1 MAEKKKYN
9 SILVSGR
16 KDETLTYS
24 RYVKDEESGESVKES
39 LDKKVNIT
47 DELTTQQI
55 KDGAITNKK
64 MAADSVGNTNLQ
76 DGSVSNEKLEDGSI
90 TNEKLAENSITKD
103 KLKDNTIGVEKLDPE
118 LRQTINA
125 ATGLP
130 ENLVETIQNV
140 DDTLKDHQIQLNDK
154 QSQIDDKQQQITAN
168 DEDIS
173 LLQTRSTQM
182 EETIKSISVT
192 GGASQ
197 ATAVTYDNTTSQLT
211 SVNIQGAVDELQGS
225 KIDKISI
232 LQESGDAEDKVMSQK
247 AVSAKLNDLS
257 NVSKIFFSKHIANKK
272 YLREIF
278 IEGNAPDL
286 YLTHFGIWNDMKY
299 LNISDVNGESY
310 ATVFSKDADNY
321 IVKEKNGVKIHI
333 LVDWNFAS
341 STINPEL
348 GDPTD
353 DTKIKNANSLYTP
366 CIQAIINDNN
376 IKQNK
381 HDITNIDNIINV
393 SGTASVEL
401 KHVFLAPG
409 KYMVKSGKIVEYH
422 SLSLAYYKVEKG
434 AELTVDIPEQC
445 NSAGYLIGYA
455 DIADGI
461 SDVIVDE
468 GIGKG
473 DDTQEHKNLNFTALY
488 TKYLVVGY
496 RTGSSVPS
504 VTSSSIKKSLTDR
517 VSEIERKIGKV
528 SILSNKSI
536 MLFGDSLSAASTDN
550 VTGFAKNI
558 ASYLDIT
565 YRAFL
570 YDSVD
575 GNTDDVD
582 VDYPCLTNY
591 AKDGTTNSTR
601 DSRTDSVVERVKRHI
616 SNSTNVD
623 YILIECCINDCS
635 TSTKGDI
642 SESYTDSFDISTTI
656 GSIEETIRYITT
668 LSKNIKLGFF
678 IPWNISYIAPEWFD
692 NYKQV
697 FEKWS
702 IPLLDLRKCAGFN
715 FRNCVEHR
723 KYYSLNS
730 NSVDEWSNE
739 KTYMLDEQVKYG
751 GILYKCNK
759 DNVVGILPTDSATW
773 TKMISGNYDGT
784 HLNSLGHSIV
794 TGKILSFI
802 ESL

>member
-1 MAEKKKYN
+1 MVTTKLNIGKIPISKGEYQKGTTYQRLN
-9 SILVSGR
+9 QVTILGS
-16 KDETLTYS
+16 TY
-24 RYVKDEESGESVKES
+24 
-39 LDKKVNIT
+39 
-47 DELTTQQI
+47 Q
-55 KDGAITNKK
+55 
-64 MAADSVGNTNLQ
+64 
-76 DGSVSNEKLEDGSI
+76 
-90 TNEKLAENSITKD
+90 
-103 KLKDNTIGVEKLDPE
+103 
-118 LRQTINA
+118 
-125 ATGLP
+125 
-130 ENLVETIQNV
+130 
-140 DDTLKDHQIQLNDK
+140 
-154 QSQIDDKQQQITAN
+154 
-168 DEDIS
+168 
-173 LLQTRSTQM
+173 
-182 EETIKSISVT
+182 
-192 GGASQ
+192 
-197 ATAVTYDNTTSQLT
+197 
-211 SVNIQGAVDELQGS
+211 S
-225 KIDKISI
+225 KIDDNTSAPAQMGADGAVENINT
-232 LQESGDAEDKVMSQK
+232 DKWLCIAVGN
-247 AVSAKLNDLS
+247 VSAAKKVVYNNETSGLEAGNVQEAIDEMGSKVSDLS
-257 NVSKIFFSKHIANKK
+257 NVAKIFFSKHIANKK
-272 YLREIF
+272 YFREIF

-286 YLTHFGIWNDMKY
+286 YLTHFGIWNDVKY
-299 LNISDVNGESY
+299 LNISDVNGEAY

-366 CIQAIINDNN
+366 CIQSIINGSNT
-376 IKQNK
+376 KQNK
-381 HDITNIDNIINV
+381 HDITNIDNIINGYDV
-393 SGTASVEL
+393 TIEL
-401 KHVFLAPG
+401 EHVFLAPG
-409 KYMVKSGKIVEYH
+409 KYMVKSGKIVEYN
-422 SLSLAYYKVEKG
+422 SLSLAYYQVEKG
-434 AELTVDIPEQC
+434 AKITVDIPEQC

-455 DIADGI
+455 DIADGT
-461 SDVIVDE
+461 SDVVVDE

-473 DDTQEHKNLNFTALY
+473 DDTQERKNLNFTALY

-504 VTSSSIKKSLTDR
+504 VTSSVIKKGLTER
-517 VSEIERKIGKV
+517 VSEIERKTGTA

-536 MLFGDSLSAASTDN
+536 MLFGDSLSAASTNN
-550 VTGFAKNI
+550 VNGFAKNV
-558 ASYLDIT
+558 ASYLNVP

-570 YDSVD
+570 YDSAD

-642 SESYTDSFDISTTI
+642 SESYTDSFDLSTTI

-678 IPWNISYIAPEWFD
+678 IPWNISYIEPEWFD

-715 FRNCVEHR
+715 FRNCIEHR
-723 KYYSLNS
+723 KCYSLNS

-784 HLNSLGHSIV
+784 HLNSL
-794 TGKILSFI
+794 
-802 ESL
+802 ESVN

>member
-1 MAEKKKYN
+1 MKILTDTGLMVLWQKIKDLYKKT
-9 SILVSGR
+9 SVSAKQTTTSTTDGGTNVMTFTFG
-16 KDETLTYS
+16 DGTSTTL
-24 RYVKDEESGESVKES
+24 SVKNGS
-39 LDKKVNIT
+39 KGS
-47 DELTTQQI
+47 
-55 KDGAITNKK
+55 DGAR
-64 MAADSVGNTNLQ
+64 G
-76 DGSVSNEKLEDGSI
+76 
-90 TNEKLAENSITKD
+90 
-103 KLKDNTIGVEKLDPE
+103 
-118 LRQTINA
+118 
-125 ATGLP
+125 ATGATGAKGEKGDRGP
-130 ENLVETIQNV
+130 VGETGPQGNSGIADASNKA
-140 DDTLKDHQIQLNDK
+140 LIND
-154 QSQIDDKQQQITAN
+154 A
-168 DEDIS
+168 
-173 LLQTRSTQM
+173 
-182 EETIKSISVT
+182 VT
-192 GGASQ
+192 GGATSYLS
-197 ATAVTYDNTTSQLT
+197 AEVGKLGILTYDCSKGGTVNHASLQDAINAVPTTFQKAGVSIIYKSGDFIYRYALKSNSWSSD
-211 SVNIQGAVDELQGS
+211 SVNWFLFS
-225 KIDKISI
+225 
-232 LQESGDAEDKVMSQK
+232 DAS
-247 AVSAKLNDLS
+247 DL
-257 NVSKIFFSKHIANKK
+257 FFNKYIANKK
-272 YLREIF
+272 YFREIF

-286 YLTHFGIWNDMKY
+286 YLTHFGIWNDVKY
-299 LNISDVNGESY
+299 LNISDVNGEAY
-310 ATVFSKDADNY
+310 ATVFSKDADSY
-321 IVKEKNGVKIHI
+321 IVKEKNGIKIHI

-341 STINPEL
+341 STVNPEL
-348 GDPTD
+348 GAPTD

-366 CIQAIINDNN
+366 CIQSIINGSNT
-376 IKQNK
+376 KQNK
-381 HDITNIDNIINV
+381 HDITNIDNIIN
-393 SGTASVEL
+393 GYDTTVEL
-401 KHVFLAPG
+401 EHVFLAPG
-409 KYMVKSGKIVEYH
+409 KYMVKSGKIVEYS
-422 SLSLAYYKVEKG
+422 SLSLAYYQVEKE
-434 AELTVDIPEQC
+434 AKITVDIPEQC

-473 DDTQEHKNLNFTALY
+473 EDTQEHKNLSFIALY

-504 VTSSSIKKSLTDR
+504 VTSSTIKKGLTER
-517 VSEIERKIGKV
+517 VSEIERKTGTA

-536 MLFGDSLSAASTDN
+536 ILFGDSLSAASTNN
-550 VTGFAKNI
+550 VNGFAKNI
-558 ASYLDIT
+558 ASYLNVP

-570 YDSVD
+570 YDSAD
-575 GNTDDVD
+575 GNTDDID
-582 VDYPCLTNY
+582 VNYPCLTNY

-601 DSRTDSVVERVKRHI
+601 DSRTDSVIERVKRHI

-635 TSTKGDI
+635 TSTKGNI
-642 SESYTDSFDISTTI
+642 SESYTDSFDLSTTI

-678 IPWNISYIAPEWFD
+678 IPWNISYIEPEWFD

-715 FRNCVEHR
+715 FRNCIEHR
-723 KYYSLNS
+723 KCYSLNS
-730 NSVDEWSNE
+730 NSVDEWSSE

-759 DNVVGILPTDSATW
+759 DNVIGILPTDSTTW

>member
-1 MAEKKKYN
+1 MGTTKLNIGKIPISKGEYQKGTAYQRLN
-9 SILVSGR
+9 QVTMLGS
-16 KDETLTYS
+16 TY
-24 RYVKDEESGESVKES
+24 
-39 LDKKVNIT
+39 
-47 DELTTQQI
+47 Q
-55 KDGAITNKK
+55 
-64 MAADSVGNTNLQ
+64 
-76 DGSVSNEKLEDGSI
+76 
-90 TNEKLAENSITKD
+90 
-103 KLKDNTIGVEKLDPE
+103 
-118 LRQTINA
+118 
-125 ATGLP
+125 
-130 ENLVETIQNV
+130 
-140 DDTLKDHQIQLNDK
+140 
-154 QSQIDDKQQQITAN
+154 
-168 DEDIS
+168 
-173 LLQTRSTQM
+173 
-182 EETIKSISVT
+182 
-192 GGASQ
+192 
-197 ATAVTYDNTTSQLT
+197 
-211 SVNIQGAVDELQGS
+211 S
-225 KIDKISI
+225 KIDDNTSAPAQMGADGAVENINT
-232 LQESGDAEDKVMSQK
+232 DKWLCI
-247 AVSAKLNDLS
+247 AVGNVS

-272 YLREIF
+272 YFREIF

-286 YLTHFGIWNDMKY
+286 YLTHFGIWNDVKY
-299 LNISDVNGESY
+299 LNISDVNGEAY
-310 ATVFSKDADNY
+310 ATVFSKDADSY
-321 IVKEKNGVKIHI
+321 IVKEKNGIKIHI

-341 STINPEL
+341 STVNPEL

-366 CIQAIINDNN
+366 CIQSIINGSNT
-376 IKQNK
+376 KQNK
-381 HDITNIDNIINV
+381 HDITNIDNIIN
-393 SGTASVEL
+393 GYDTTVEL
-401 KHVFLAPG
+401 EHVYLAPG
-409 KYMVKSGKIVEYH
+409 KYMVKSGKIVEYN
-422 SLSLAYYKVEKG
+422 SLSLAYYQVEKG
-434 AELTVDIPEQC
+434 AKITVDIPEQC

-461 SDVIVDE
+461 SDVVVDE

-473 DDTQEHKNLNFTALY
+473 EDTQEHKNLNFIALY

-504 VTSSSIKKSLTDR
+504 VTSSAIKKGLNER
-517 VSEIERKIGKV
+517 VSDIERKTGTA

-536 MLFGDSLSAASTDN
+536 ILFGDSLSAASTNN
-550 VTGFAKNI
+550 VNGFAKNI
-558 ASYLDIT
+558 ASYLNVP

-570 YDSVD
+570 YDSAD
-575 GNTDDVD
+575 GNTDDID

-642 SESYTDSFDISTTI
+642 SGSYTDSFDLSTTI

-678 IPWNISYIAPEWFD
+678 IPWNISYIEPEWFD

-715 FRNCVEHR
+715 FKNCIEHR
-723 KYYSLNS
+723 KCYSLNS
-730 NSVDEWSNE
+730 NSVDEWSSE

-759 DNVVGILPTDSATW
+759 DNVVGILPTDSTTW

>member
-1 MAEKKKYN
+1 MKILTDNGLMVLWQKIKDLYKKT
-9 SILVSGR
+9 SVSAKQTTTSTADGGTNVMTFTFG
-16 KDETLTYS
+16 DGASTTL
-24 RYVKDEESGESVKES
+24 SVKNGS
-39 LDKKVNIT
+39 KGS
-47 DELTTQQI
+47 
-55 KDGAITNKK
+55 DGAR
-64 MAADSVGNTNLQ
+64 G
-76 DGSVSNEKLEDGSI
+76 
-90 TNEKLAENSITKD
+90 
-103 KLKDNTIGVEKLDPE
+103 
-118 LRQTINA
+118 
-125 ATGLP
+125 ATGAKGEKGDRGP
-130 ENLVETIQNV
+130 KGETGPQGNSGIA
-140 DDTLKDHQIQLNDK
+140 DASSKALIND
-154 QSQIDDKQQQITAN
+154 A
-168 DEDIS
+168 
-173 LLQTRSTQM
+173 
-182 EETIKSISVT
+182 VT
-192 GGASQ
+192 GGETSYLSAE
-197 ATAVTYDNTTSQLT
+197 VGKLGILTYDCSKGGTVEHASLQDAINAVPTTFRKAGISIIYKSGGFIYRYALKSNSWSSD
-211 SVNIQGAVDELQGS
+211 SVNWFLFS
-225 KIDKISI
+225 
-232 LQESGDAEDKVMSQK
+232 DAS
-247 AVSAKLNDLS
+247 DL
-257 NVSKIFFSKHIANKK
+257 FFSKYIANKK
-272 YLREIF
+272 YFREIF

-286 YLTHFGIWNDMKY
+286 YLTHFGIWNDVKY
-299 LNISDVNGESY
+299 LNISDVNGETY
-310 ATVFSKDADNY
+310 ATVFSKDADSY
-321 IVKEKNGVKIHI
+321 IVKEKNGIKIHI

-341 STINPEL
+341 STVNPEL

-366 CIQAIINDNN
+366 CIQSIINGSNT
-376 IKQNK
+376 KQNK
-381 HDITNIDNIINV
+381 HDITNIDNIIN
-393 SGTASVEL
+393 GYDTTVEL
-401 KHVFLAPG
+401 EHVYLALG
-409 KYMVKSGKIVEYH
+409 KYMVKSGKIVEYN
-422 SLSLAYYKVEKG
+422 SLSLAYYQVEKG
-434 AELTVDIPEQC
+434 AKITVDIPEQC

-473 DDTQEHKNLNFTALY
+473 EDTQEHKNLNFIALY

-504 VTSSSIKKSLTDR
+504 VTSSTIKKGLTER
-517 VSEIERKIGKV
+517 VSEIERKTGTA

-536 MLFGDSLSAASTDN
+536 ILFGDSLSAASTNN
-550 VTGFAKNI
+550 VNGFAKNI
-558 ASYLDIT
+558 ASYLNVP

-570 YDSVD
+570 YDSAD
-575 GNTDDVD
+575 GNTDDID
-582 VDYPCLTNY
+582 VNYPCLTNY

-601 DSRTDSVVERVKRHI
+601 DSRTDSVIERVKRHI

-635 TSTKGDI
+635 TSTKGNI
-642 SESYTDSFDISTTI
+642 SESYTDSFDLSTTI

-678 IPWNISYIAPEWFD
+678 IPWNISYIEPEWFD

-715 FRNCVEHR
+715 FRNCIEHR
-723 KYYSLNS
+723 KCYSLNS
-730 NSVDEWSNE
+730 NSVDEWSSE

-759 DNVVGILPTDSATW
+759 DNVIGILPTDSTTW

>member
-1 MAEKKKYN
+1 MVLWQKIKDLYKKT
-9 SILVSGR
+9 SVSAKQTTTSTTDGGTNVMTFTFG
-16 KDETLTYS
+16 DGTSTTL
-24 RYVKDEESGESVKES
+24 SVKNGS
-39 LDKKVNIT
+39 KGS
-47 DELTTQQI
+47 
-55 KDGAITNKK
+55 DGAR
-64 MAADSVGNTNLQ
+64 G
-76 DGSVSNEKLEDGSI
+76 
-90 TNEKLAENSITKD
+90 
-103 KLKDNTIGVEKLDPE
+103 
-118 LRQTINA
+118 
-125 ATGLP
+125 ATGATGAKGEKGDRGP
-130 ENLVETIQNV
+130 VGETGPQGNSGIADASNKA
-140 DDTLKDHQIQLNDK
+140 LIND
-154 QSQIDDKQQQITAN
+154 A
-168 DEDIS
+168 
-173 LLQTRSTQM
+173 
-182 EETIKSISVT
+182 VT
-192 GGASQ
+192 GGATSYLS
-197 ATAVTYDNTTSQLT
+197 AEVGKLGILTYDCSKGGTVNHASLQDAINAVPTTFQKAGVSIIYKSGDFIYRYALKSNSWSSD
-211 SVNIQGAVDELQGS
+211 SVNWFLFS
-225 KIDKISI
+225 
-232 LQESGDAEDKVMSQK
+232 DAS
-247 AVSAKLNDLS
+247 DL
-257 NVSKIFFSKHIANKK
+257 FFNKYIANKK
-272 YLREIF
+272 YFREIF

-286 YLTHFGIWNDMKY
+286 YLTHFGIWNDVKY
-299 LNISDVNGESY
+299 LNISDVNGEAY
-310 ATVFSKDADNY
+310 ATVFSKDADSY
-321 IVKEKNGVKIHI
+321 IVKEKNGIKIHI

-341 STINPEL
+341 STVNPEL
-348 GDPTD
+348 GAPTD

-366 CIQAIINDNN
+366 CIQSIINGSNT
-376 IKQNK
+376 KQNK
-381 HDITNIDNIINV
+381 HDITNIDNIIN
-393 SGTASVEL
+393 GYDTTVEL
-401 KHVFLAPG
+401 EHVYLAPG
-409 KYMVKSGKIVEYH
+409 KYMVKSGKIVEYN
-422 SLSLAYYKVEKG
+422 SLSLAYYQVEKG
-434 AELTVDIPEQC
+434 AKITVDIPEQC

-473 DDTQEHKNLNFTALY
+473 EDTQEHKNLSFIALY

-504 VTSSSIKKSLTDR
+504 VTSSTIKKGLTER
-517 VSEIERKIGKV
+517 VSEIERKTGTA

-536 MLFGDSLSAASTDN
+536 ILFGDSLSAASTNN
-550 VTGFAKNI
+550 VNGFAKNI
-558 ASYLDIT
+558 ASYLNVP

-570 YDSVD
+570 YDSAD
-575 GNTDDVD
+575 GNTDDID
-582 VDYPCLTNY
+582 VNYPCLTNY

-601 DSRTDSVVERVKRHI
+601 DSRTDSVIERVKRHI

-635 TSTKGDI
+635 TSTKGNI
-642 SESYTDSFDISTTI
+642 SESYTDSFDLSTTI

-678 IPWNISYIAPEWFD
+678 IPWNISYIEPEWFD

-715 FRNCVEHR
+715 FRNCIEHR
-723 KYYSLNS
+723 KCYSLNS
-730 NSVDEWSNE
+730 NSVDEWSSE

-759 DNVVGILPTDSATW
+759 DNVIGILPTDSTTW

>member
-1 MAEKKKYN
+1 MKILTDTGLMVLWQKIKDLYKKT
-9 SILVSGR
+9 SVSAKQTTTSTTDGGTNVMTFTFG
-16 KDETLTYS
+16 DGTSTTL
-24 RYVKDEESGESVKES
+24 SVKNGS
-39 LDKKVNIT
+39 KGS
-47 DELTTQQI
+47 
-55 KDGAITNKK
+55 DGAR
-64 MAADSVGNTNLQ
+64 G
-76 DGSVSNEKLEDGSI
+76 
-90 TNEKLAENSITKD
+90 
-103 KLKDNTIGVEKLDPE
+103 
-118 LRQTINA
+118 
-125 ATGLP
+125 ATGATGAKGEKGDRGP
-130 ENLVETIQNV
+130 VGETGPQGNSGIADASNKA
-140 DDTLKDHQIQLNDK
+140 LIND
-154 QSQIDDKQQQITAN
+154 A
-168 DEDIS
+168 
-173 LLQTRSTQM
+173 
-182 EETIKSISVT
+182 VT
-192 GGASQ
+192 GGATSYLS
-197 ATAVTYDNTTSQLT
+197 AEVGKLGILTYDCSKGGTVNHASLQDAINAVPTTFQKAGVSIIYKSGDFIYRYALKSNSWSSD
-211 SVNIQGAVDELQGS
+211 SVNWFLFS
-225 KIDKISI
+225 
-232 LQESGDAEDKVMSQK
+232 DAS
-247 AVSAKLNDLS
+247 DL
-257 NVSKIFFSKHIANKK
+257 FFNKYIANKK
-272 YLREIF
+272 YFREIF

-286 YLTHFGIWNDMKY
+286 YLTHFGIWNDVKY
-299 LNISDVNGESY
+299 LNISDVNGEAY
-310 ATVFSKDADNY
+310 ATVFSKDADSY
-321 IVKEKNGVKIHI
+321 IVKEKNGIKIHI

-341 STINPEL
+341 STVNPEL
-348 GDPTD
+348 GAPTD

-366 CIQAIINDNN
+366 CIQSIINGSNT
-376 IKQNK
+376 KQNK
-381 HDITNIDNIINV
+381 HDITNIDNIIN
-393 SGTASVEL
+393 GYDTTVEL
-401 KHVFLAPG
+401 EHVYLAPG
-409 KYMVKSGKIVEYH
+409 KYMVKSGKIVEYN
-422 SLSLAYYKVEKG
+422 SLSLAYYQVEKG
-434 AELTVDIPEQC
+434 AKITVDIPEQC

-473 DDTQEHKNLNFTALY
+473 EDTQEHKNLSFIALY

-504 VTSSSIKKSLTDR
+504 VTSSTIKKGLTER
-517 VSEIERKIGKV
+517 VSEIERKTGTA

-536 MLFGDSLSAASTDN
+536 ILFGDSLSAASTNN
-550 VTGFAKNI
+550 VNGFAKNI
-558 ASYLDIT
+558 ASYLNVP

-570 YDSVD
+570 YDSAD
-575 GNTDDVD
+575 GNTDDID
-582 VDYPCLTNY
+582 VNYPCLTNY

-601 DSRTDSVVERVKRHI
+601 DSRTDSVIERVKRHI

-635 TSTKGDI
+635 TSTKGNI
-642 SESYTDSFDISTTI
+642 SESYTDSFDLSTTI

-678 IPWNISYIAPEWFD
+678 IPWNISYIEPEWFD

-715 FRNCVEHR
+715 FRNCIEHR
-723 KYYSLNS
+723 KCYSLNS
-730 NSVDEWSNE
+730 NSVDEWSSE

-759 DNVVGILPTDSATW
+759 DNVIGILPTDSTTW